1 MTMYWFSTVRIL
13 RSKMHG
19 QDNRPGLRAWSVFKN
34 SPWEFENPPPK
45 REDSERNSTQTE
57 PRMELTT
64 FGEFINF
71 AVMNSLNCRKETS
84 LINGK
89 TVGK

>member
-1 MTMYWFSTVRIL
+1 MGQVLGPIQFSKTL
-13 RSKMHG
+13 HG
-19 QDNRPGLRAWSVFKN
+19 NLL
-34 SPWEFENPPPK
+34 NPPPK

-71 AVMNSLNCRKETS
+71 AVMNSLNFIKETS
-84 LINGK
+84 LIKGK